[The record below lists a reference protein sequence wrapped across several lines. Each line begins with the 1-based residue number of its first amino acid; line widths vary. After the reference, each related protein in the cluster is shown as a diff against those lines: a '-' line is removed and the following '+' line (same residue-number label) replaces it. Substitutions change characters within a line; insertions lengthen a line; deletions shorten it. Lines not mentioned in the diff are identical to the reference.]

1 VLDATSDSAMKP
13 RAVRIY
19 YRHEIPAS
27 DTWDLGL
34 LFSTEDEYRAAL
46 EQVHARYKRY
56 REFEGRITESAQ
68 SLVDYLK
75 LDKSIDLALEKLTHY
90 ASLKKAEANAD
101 PANTGRWSAL
111 QNLGTKIAEAR
122 AFAVPEIQRLTD
134 ARFNDLIRSPV
145 VAPWKIYLDRIRRY
159 RTHTLRAGE
168 ERLLALAGASLS
180 GYKQIF
186 SQLMN
191 VDMKF
196 GTLTTNHGEKITL
209 TLGLADSLQANP
221 DRGTR
226 RRAFRKLYRQVQN
239 HQSTLAATLAASVRA
254 DVLYARSRR
263 FGSALEAALFSDD
276 VPVAVYDNLITNVRS
291 ILPVVHRYYALRR
304 QAFGELYY
312 YDTFIPIAP
321 QICVHTQFNEAIEL
335 VCSALAPLG
344 NEYVETLRRGFTARW
359 VDRYETPGKRPGS
372 FSSGSYRNPPFMLMN
387 YRTDSISSVFSVAH
401 EAGHSMHTWFSQNA
415 QPFRYYKPPILLTE
429 VAAMVNEELLTDYWL
444 AKTAEPK
451 IRAFLIDQ
459 SLERMRSVLVRQ
471 TMFAEF
477 EKIIHAAE
485 ESGGGLT
492 LEFFRE
498 TYARLLRDY
507 LGPDITID
515 PELELEC
522 LRIPHFYS
530 AFYVYRYAIGLTA
543 AITLARKIQT
553 GGSKSQRQYQELLRA
568 GRTRFSV
575 DALVEVGVDLCS
587 SKPIEYTMDIFAQR
601 LEQLEA
607 LMRQLAPDVSGRAVN
622 RGPFRNTL
630 AGRRRR
636 PF

>member
-1 VLDATSDSAMKP
+1 MKP

-19 YRHEIPAS
+19 YRHEIRTS

-46 EQVHARYKRY
+46 EQVRTRYKRY
-56 REFEGRITESAQ
+56 REFEGRITESAP

-75 LDKSIDLALEKLTHY
+75 LDESIDLALEKLTQY

-101 PANTGRWSAL
+101 PVNTGRWSAL

-221 DRGTR
+221 DRATR
-226 RRAFRKLYRQVQN
+226 RRAFHKLYRQVQN

-291 ILPVVHRYYALRR
+291 ILPLVHRYYALRR
-304 QAFGELYY
+304 QAFGELRIAIG
-312 YDTFIPIAP
+312 DTFIPIAP
-321 QICVHTQFNEAIEL
+321 QIYVHTRFNEAIEL

-344 NEYVETLRRGFTARW
+344 NEYVETLRRGITARW
-359 VDRYETPGKRPGS
+359 VGPVRKPAVETDRFIFIR
-372 FSSGSYRNPPFMLMN
+372 
-387 YRTDSISSVFSVAH
+387 
-401 EAGHSMHTWFSQNA
+401 
-415 QPFRYYKPPILLTE
+415 
-429 VAAMVNEELLTDYWL
+429 ELSESAVYADELPD
-444 AKTAEPK
+444 
-451 IRAFLIDQ
+451 
-459 SLERMRSVLVRQ
+459 RQ
-471 TMFAEF
+471 
-477 EKIIHAAE
+477 H
-485 ESGGGLT
+485 LQR
-492 LEFFRE
+492 FFR
-498 TYARLLRDY
+498 
-507 LGPDITID
+507 GP
-515 PELELEC
+515 
-522 LRIPHFYS
+522 
-530 AFYVYRYAIGLTA
+530 
-543 AITLARKIQT
+543 
-553 GGSKSQRQYQELLRA
+553 
-568 GRTRFSV
+568 
-575 DALVEVGVDLCS
+575 
-587 SKPIEYTMDIFAQR
+587 
-601 LEQLEA
+601 
-607 LMRQLAPDVSGRAVN
+607 
-622 RGPFRNTL
+622 
-630 AGRRRR
+630 
-636 PF
+636 

>member
-1 VLDATSDSAMKP
+1 MKP
-13 RAVRIY
+13 RVVRAY

-34 LFSTEDEYRAAL
+34 LFSTEEEYRAAL
-46 EQVHARYKRY
+46 ERVCARYIRY
-56 REFEGRITESAQ
+56 RDLEGRITESAQ

-75 LDKSIDLALEKLTHY
+75 LDESIDLGLEKLTHY
-90 ASLKKAEANAD
+90 ASLKKAEANGD

-122 AFAVPEIQRLTD
+122 AFAVPEIQTLTD

-145 VAPWKIYLDRIRRY
+145 LAPWKIYLHRIRRY
-159 RTHTLRAGE
+159 RAHTLRAGE

-180 GYKQIF
+180 GYKEIF

-191 VDMKF
+191 VDMRF
-196 GTLTTNHGEKITL
+196 GTLTTNHGEKIAL

-221 DRGTR
+221 DRATR
-226 RRAFRKLYRQVQN
+226 RRAFQKLYREVRN

-254 DVLYARSRR
+254 DVLYARGRR
-263 FGSALEAALFSDD
+263 FRSALEAALFSDA
-276 VPVAVYDNLITNVRS
+276 VPVEVYDNLIANVRS
-291 ILPVVHRYYALRR
+291 TLSVVHRYYALRR
-304 QAFGELYY
+304 KAFGELFY

-321 QICVHTQFNEAIEL
+321 QIRVHTQFDEAVEL

-344 NEYVETLRRGFTARW
+344 NEYVETLRRGFGARW
-359 VDRYETPGKRPGS
+359 VDRYETKGKRIGS

-401 EAGHSMHTWFSQNA
+401 EAGHSMHTWFSQKA
-415 QPFRYYKPPILLTE
+415 QPFRYYKPPVLLTE
-429 VAAMVNEELLTDYWL
+429 VVAMVNEELLTDYWL
-444 AKTAEPK
+444 AKTMEPK
-451 IRAFLIDQ
+451 IQAFLIDR

-477 EKIIHAAE
+477 EKIIHLAE

-492 LEFFRE
+492 LEFFRDI
-498 TYARLLRDY
+498 YARLLRDY

-515 PELELEC
+515 PDLELEC

-530 AFYVYRYAIGLTA
+530 AFYVYRYAIGFMA
-543 AITLARKIQT
+543 AITLTRRIQT
-553 GGSKSQRQYQELLRA
+553 GGNKSQRKYLGLLRA
-568 GRTRFSV
+568 GRTKFPV

-587 SKPIEYTMDIFAQR
+587 SKPVEYAMDVFAQR

-607 LMRQLAPDVSGRAVN
+607 LMGQLGPNVSGRRSRAL
-622 RGPFRNTL
+622 RTL
-630 AGRRRR
+630 NSER
-636 PF
+636 